1 MSMKDW
7 AGSCHEAAGQ
17 PRWMAGEASETH
29 LAEPYEQEIDF
40 GVEFQGQPRLQ
51 VQSIGG
57 DQQESCSC

>member
-1 MSMKDW
+1 
-7 AGSCHEAAGQ
+7 
-17 PRWMAGEASETH
+17 MAGEASETH